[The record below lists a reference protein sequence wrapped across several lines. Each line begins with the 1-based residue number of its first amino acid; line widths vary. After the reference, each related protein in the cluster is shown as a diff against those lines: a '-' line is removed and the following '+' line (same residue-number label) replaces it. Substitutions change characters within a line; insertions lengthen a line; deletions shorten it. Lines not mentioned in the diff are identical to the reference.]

1 MSKVLIA
8 YGMTLDE
15 IQRLYLVVKKEEW
28 EKEKG
33 SLTYQLTPE
42 LLARIQKE
50 AGMETY
56 LEMIAEEEK
65 LGDPNRQAEILKRK
79 MRLLLRGATG
89 DEAETLT
96 ALAVEEES
104 EEEPMDE
111 SEVEDALEE
120 LNLVRLESLNPAY
133 STT

>member
-8 YGMTLDE
+8 YGMTLDG

-33 SLTYQLTPE
+33 NLTYQLTPE

-56 LEMIAEEEK
+56 LERIAEEEK

-79 MRLLLRGATG
+79 MRLLLKGTG

-120 LNLVRLESLNPAY
+120 LNQARLERLNPAY